1 MRNLHLLIPLCL
13 FFTID
18 SLAQKKNK
26 TEVNYLDKI
35 SLNGLK
41 WRSVGPALTSG
52 RVSDIAVNPNNPF
65 EYYVA
70 VASGGVWKTSNWGL
84 EYIPV
89 FDSEDSYSI
98 GCAIIDPNKSKVVW
112 VGTEKRTTKDQ
123 WLTVTEFINP
133 QMEVSLGRIWD

>member
-1 MRNLHLLIPLCL
+1 MRNLLLLIPLCL

-89 FDSEDSYSI
+89 FDSEDASSI
-98 GCAIIDPNKSKVVW
+98 GCATRPK
-112 VGTEKRTTKDQ
+112 
-123 WLTVTEFINP
+123 
-133 QMEVSLGRIWD
+133 

>member
-1 MRNLHLLIPLCL
+1 MRNLLLLIPLCL

-52 RVSDIAVNPNNPF
+52 RVSDIAVNPR
-65 EYYVA
+65 
-70 VASGGVWKTSNWGL
+70 
-84 EYIPV
+84 
-89 FDSEDSYSI
+89 SEERR
-98 GCAIIDPNKSKVVW
+98 
-112 VGTEKRTTKDQ
+112 VGKECRSR
-123 WLTVTEFINP
+123 WSP
-133 QMEVSLGRIWD
+133 YH